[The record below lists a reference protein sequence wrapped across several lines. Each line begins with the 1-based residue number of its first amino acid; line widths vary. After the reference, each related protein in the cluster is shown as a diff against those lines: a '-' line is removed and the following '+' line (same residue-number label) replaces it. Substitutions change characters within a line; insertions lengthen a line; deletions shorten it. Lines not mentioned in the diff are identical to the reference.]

1 MPKISLKKSSSSSLF
16 AFLLKFFFATR
27 CVHCTHQ
34 QHSHTQQE
42 SQFRCTPPITSVS
55 SGDGA
60 VVVQIKFDR
69 KSKYRQTP
77 PHFAKRSLQ
86 RMSSVTLNFQGVISV
101 DTMKADATFEYVAL
115 ALTCLQMLAMID
127 AYPGPGVVIS
137 VFALVALGNNKCVR
151 FSCSL
156 DSDRNH
162 ALTGSHSGSGASTF
176 QYLLSYPISCTSVL
190 YTQGSLNTV
199 PSVCCL
205 DLLSELTPACCCCC
219 CSQ

>member
-1 MPKISLKKSSSSSLF
+1 
-16 AFLLKFFFATR
+16 
-27 CVHCTHQ
+27 
-34 QHSHTQQE
+34 
-42 SQFRCTPPITSVS
+42 
-55 SGDGA
+55 
-60 VVVQIKFDR
+60 VQIKFDR